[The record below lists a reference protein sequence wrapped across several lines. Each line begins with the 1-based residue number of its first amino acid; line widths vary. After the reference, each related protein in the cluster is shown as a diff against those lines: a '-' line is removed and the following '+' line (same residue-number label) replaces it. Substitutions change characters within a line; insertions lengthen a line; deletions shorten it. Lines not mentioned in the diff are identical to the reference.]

1 MKYPFRFTKSYIADI
16 NEIMSAEVIN
26 SKSTTIML
34 TFKTGDNDVIEC
46 DSAYNCMK
54 TFERF
59 CDMCDCIAASD
70 IQGKIQMPNDKG
82 ED

>member
-1 MKYPFRFTKSYIADI
+1 MKYPFRFTKLYIADI
-16 NEIMSAEVIN
+16 NEIVSAELVN
-26 SKSTTIML
+26 SKGSTIML

-46 DSAYNCMK
+46 DSAHNCIE

-59 CDMCDCIAASD
+59 CDMCDRIAASD
-70 IQGKIQMPNDKG
+70 MQGRIQMPDDKG